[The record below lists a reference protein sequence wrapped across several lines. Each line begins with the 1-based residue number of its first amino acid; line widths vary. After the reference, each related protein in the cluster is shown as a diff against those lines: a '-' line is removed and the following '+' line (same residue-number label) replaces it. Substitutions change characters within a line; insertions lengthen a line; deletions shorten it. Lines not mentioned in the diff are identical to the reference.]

1 MRLTVAVA
9 HPAGGV
15 PEAESRM
22 GSDEDKKGLYQM
34 QVTQT
39 HAQGLKRE
47 FKVVLAAADLAERV
61 EGQLIEVKAKARI
74 PGFRPGKVPVSHLKR
89 LYGRSIMADVVQDAV
104 NEANRKIVEE
114 NELRLAMDPK
124 IDIAA
129 EGQEI
134 EKVFEAQA
142 DFAFTVALEVLPK
155 IEVGGFDDIQIE
167 RLVAEVAG
175 ADVDQV
181 LARLAEQNRVYTA
194 KEGGAVAENG
204 DKATLDFTGKID
216 GEPFEGGSG
225 ENVDVVL
232 GSGSFLP
239 GFEAQIEGM
248 KTGESRTIPVTFPDD
263 YSAAR
268 LAGKT
273 ATFDVT
279 LKGAAAA
286 PAEVEIGDE
295 FAKGF
300 GFEDLAKLKDTIRAN
315 IERDYLAA
323 SRGKWKRDL
332 LDALDKK
339 YVFDV
344 PEGLVRQEFDAV
356 WRKVEAERNRSGR
369 SHEDDNTT
377 EEAARADYLK
387 IAERRVRLGL
397 LLAEIGARADI
408 KVSDEEVNQ
417 ALALRARAF
426 PGQEKM
432 VWEYYRKN
440 PGALAGIR
448 APLFEEKV
456 VDHIISRVKLTDRKV
471 SKDELLKV
479 NDEDADDPSGE
490 TVPRRVPN

>member
-1 MRLTVAVA
+1 
-9 HPAGGV
+9 
-15 PEAESRM
+15 
-22 GSDEDKKGLYQM
+22 M

-39 HAQGLKRE
+39 RSQGLKRE
-47 FKVVLAAADLAERV
+47 FKVVLAAADLAARV
-61 EGQLIEVKAKARI
+61 EGQLTEVKAKASI

-89 LYGRSIMADVVQDAV
+89 LYGRSIMAEVVQDAV
-104 NEANRKIVEE
+104 NEANRKIVED
-114 NELRLAMDPK
+114 NQLRLAMDPK
-124 IDIAA
+124 IDFSWDR
-129 EGQEI
+129 QEI
-134 EKVFEAQA
+134 EKVFEAQT
-142 DFAFTVALEVLPK
+142 DLAFTVALEVLPK
-155 IEVGGFDDIQIE
+155 IEAGGFDEIEIE
-167 RLVAEVAG
+167 RLVADVSG

-194 KEGGAVAENG
+194 KEGEAIAENG

-216 GEPFEGGSG
+216 GKPFEGGSG
-225 ENVDVVL
+225 ENVDVIL

-268 LAGKT
+268 LAGKA
-273 ATFDVT
+273 ATFEVM
-279 LKGAAAA
+279 LKGAAV

-295 FAKGF
+295 FAKGL
-300 GFEDLAKLKDTIRAN
+300 GFEDLAKLKDTIRAK
-315 IERDYLAA
+315 IERDHLAA

-332 LDALDKK
+332 LDELDKK

-344 PEGLVRQEFDAV
+344 PEGLVTQEFDAV
-356 WRKVEAERNRSGR
+356 WRKVEAERNRS
-369 SHEDDNTT
+369 DDNTT

-408 KVSDEEVNQ
+408 KVSDEEVSQ
-417 ALALRARAF
+417 ALAQRARAF

-440 PGALAGIR
+440 PGALAGVR

-456 VDHIISRVKLTDRKV
+456 IDHIISQVKLTDRKV
-471 SKDELLKV
+471 SRDELLTV
-479 NDEDADDPSGE
+479 NGEEANDAGGE
-490 TVPRRVPN
+490 TVPESVPN